1 MEDEFKIHVDRL
13 RHGEMEKIRETV
25 DSGFLEQNDEELAFT
40 SAISFHGE
48 AYLAEQELIVH
59 LDIET
64 KAKLPCSICNELT
77 EASLI
82 LKGLY
87 HVVPLHEIKTGVYN
101 LKEFLRETI
110 LLEAPHF
117 VECHGGSCPKRKE
130 LKRYLKSP
138 GSTKKEEED
147 GTYHPFSEL

>member
-13 RHGEMEKIRETV
+13 RHGDIEKIRETV
-25 DSGFLEQNDEELAFT
+25 DSGFLEQDDEDL
-40 SAISFHGE
+40 SFNSPVSFQGE
-48 AYLAEQELIVH
+48 AYLAEQELVVH
-59 LDIET
+59 LNVET

-77 EASLI
+77 EAPLI

-87 HVVPLHEIKTGVYN
+87 HVVPLQEIKTGVYN

-110 LLEAPHF
+110 VLEAPQF

-130 LKRYLKSP
+130 LKRYLKKP
-138 GSTKKEEED
+138 GSNKEEED